1 MLSVTEL
8 HELSVT
14 RLREATALFIA
25 KEYSGSAYLS
35 GYAVELTFK
44 RKICVVLNWKGFP
57 ETRSEFNGLHSFK
70 IHDLKLLAFLAGL
83 TEVLGTKYVQAW
95 SDVMTWSPDDRYRR
109 PATLNADHAR
119 KMLAAASHLVS
130 NL

>member
-1 MLSVTEL
+1 MGTS
-8 HELSVT
+8 
-14 RLREATALFIA
+14 
-25 KEYSGSAYLS
+25 K
-35 GYAVELTFK
+35 
-44 RKICVVLNWKGFP
+44 N
-57 ETRSEFNGLHSFK
+57 RSERRKFRPRSAAVRTYGEHRRAK
-70 IHDLKLLAFLAGL
+70 IASRSRFFEVTH
-83 TEVLGTKYVQAW
+83 VLGTKYVQVW